1 MEFGKE
7 GYGTESESLLIYYW
21 YAAKAPLRSEIR
33 DRSDTT
39 RIARR
44 RNSITPVKF
53 RSMGALVSRAAAAM
67 LGDASDEA
75 ELRRWM
81 EEEDARRQAI
91 EEEEEDYLCTRP
103 LPSEEYV

>member
-1 MEFGKE
+1 
-7 GYGTESESLLIYYW
+7 
-21 YAAKAPLRSEIR
+21 
-33 DRSDTT
+33 
-39 RIARR
+39 
-44 RNSITPVKF
+44 
-53 RSMGALVSRAAAAM
+53 MGALVSRAAAAM

-75 ELRRWM
+75 ELWRWM